1 MASYY
6 RDENLDA
13 LPRIAQQHGLMDSH
27 LRSSLR
33 RLDDPLNER
42 WLHNRSAPAPTTT
55 LHSPSP
61 PLGGPSSHSTHKLV
75 HDLHDQVKFF
85 KSELEKKDRLI
96 SELTSAESPRIR
108 RSYDDTTK
116 IDTLYEAELRRSKDA
131 AYRLAAESSRSELAG
146 LQLKCDRLQSE
157 TRELESRLA
166 AKELTIQE
174 LRSENVAL
182 KESETRQAALI
193 ASFRERLHKLES
205 ETGSLE
211 TVQTRGEITIATLQR
226 DNREQQ
232 SRIVELESLV
242 RSMQTERDEAS
253 RSARITEARITELNL
268 EICKALGLEGHSPV
282 GFAAKVNELV
292 QENLILKGK
301 LTTLTDHL
309 GSAEL
314 ESKASRETI
323 MRLVSEISRE
333 QKSVSSTVLSIESM
347 RAERDAAVI
356 RKNELEREVQI
367 LRDRIDANQ
376 KAWNTTRQELEHRD
390 NRASTMVHEL
400 KTHQY
405 NAQVAETTLR
415 AFKESLASLLSDGG
429 SLCDDSEEAIKERVR
444 LLHMRTH
451 ERHGQVDSLENKV
464 KSLNEHLDSQV
475 SLHQAAIR
483 RAKEAEDELEHL
495 KIKFCG
501 LEGDLA
507 STSLLRDSLRTD
519 KERRMASI
527 MKMDQMALDVG
538 YDMTGDALMSR
549 AEQLVRLES
558 DAVADK
564 TTTVYN
570 LQRKIKNLKEQLE
583 SKDLHLEL
591 LRKKI
596 HNLEEGLH
604 GRSGLQKDRDDLE
617 YSYKRSRKENERL
630 RGLLG
635 TARETIKDLKSQ
647 LLDTSN
653 LKLLTLHQREKID
666 VLESDMD
673 KLERTREK
681 QARKITGIKQELEFT
696 EHEKSEERGRLATTL
711 AQVENELRATR
722 QLLEET
728 SRRERQLVDFRQV
741 IARMLG
747 LDVNSLAVPDYE
759 VIARLEK
766 VIQAHHSH
774 TLTSHTLQQSMSDTD
789 IGLGYG
795 AGTRRSRARSLSPS
809 RRRHIH
815 TTKF

>member
-157 TRELESRLA
+157 
-166 AKELTIQE
+166 
-174 LRSENVAL
+174 
-182 KESETRQAALI
+182 
-193 ASFRERLHKLES
+193 
-205 ETGSLE
+205 
-211 TVQTRGEITIATLQR
+211 
-226 DNREQQ
+226 
-232 SRIVELESLV
+232 
-242 RSMQTERDEAS
+242 
-253 RSARITEARITELNL
+253 
-268 EICKALGLEGHSPV
+268 
-282 GFAAKVNELV
+282 VNELV